1 LRSECSLIYYRPVT
15 ETAEAPA
22 ASEPARTRAK
32 PLSTDDRRAAVIDA
46 VIPLLME
53 HGRAVTTK
61 QIAEA
66 AGVAEGTI
74 FRVFSDKDELIEAAV
89 TKFLDPGAQNDRL
102 RAIDPE
108 LPLEAKV
115 NDILF
120 QLQSR
125 MTGIFGI
132 MQAVGMHGPPPRRPG
147 PEEGFAT
154 IIEQILTPDL
164 EQLNVPSDR
173 IASFLRLI
181 AFASAIPRFNE
192 GQQMS
197 TAELARYITY
207 GIAGHP
213 AEGGSSDAS

>member
-1 LRSECSLIYYRPVT
+1 LRSECSLIYYRPVS
-15 ETAEAPA
+15 ETTEAPA
-22 ASEPARTRAK
+22 TSEPARTRAK
-32 PLSTDDRRAAVIDA
+32 PLSTDDRRAAIIDA

-53 HGRAVTTK
+53 QGRAVTTK
-61 QIAEA
+61 RIAEA

-89 TKFLDPGAQNDRL
+89 TKYLDPGVLNDRL

-147 PEEGFAT
+147 PENFTA

-164 EQLNVPSDR
+164 EQLKIPSDR
-173 IASFLRLI
+173 IASFLRLV

-207 GIAGHP
+207 GIAGQP